1 MRFRVMGL
9 TTGWKP
15 GARTA
20 LQRMRTIGATAAAAA
35 AALLAARAEHARA
48 QSATSQIQQV
58 LESNPGGYAMATLL
72 LSAIVML
79 WAFIAVRRLNAARGR
94 DSARIASLEGELNEA
109 DAVINSEPSLLFIWR
124 GDGIRPDK
132 IAGDLRGT
140 VRLGVDR
147 EQVSDFAA
155 WLDEES
161 LAAIIEAL
169 NILRHSGTAFN
180 IALKTRGGE
189 LVEADGR
196 AAGGVATMRIRPLAG
211 DRRDT
216 KELMFDARRLGKQ
229 VERLTAVLD
238 QAPFP
243 IFLRDEEGRLVWV
256 NQSYLLAVE
265 NSDIDEVIERNIPL
279 IGQDAFKQVGD
290 AEEDGQRILKGAAVV
305 GGMKRMLELH
315 EVPFGK
321 NIACFAL
328 DMTRLEDTRKELE
341 RQIKSHASTLNKI
354 TGAIATYGSDQK
366 LTFYNAAFA
375 QLWGLD
381 TKWLDGKPSHGEILD
396 RLREERKLPEQANYR
411 TWKKE
416 QLASYERL
424 DTPEELWHLPDGR
437 SLRVVSE
444 QPRSGE
450 VSVLYEDVS
459 EKIQLESRYNEL
471 IGVQRETIDN
481 LHEGLALFGTDGC
494 LKLFNPAFSRF
505 WQLDETFLDTRP
517 HVVEVFQHCATLM
530 PDTQM
535 WSEVKLAVTSL
546 SDSRRHLQD
555 RLTRPD
561 GMVLDY
567 NVVPLPD
574 GNTLITYVDVT
585 ASAGIERALRERND
599 ALEAADRLKT
609 GFMSNVSY
617 ELRTPLNSILG
628 FASMLS
634 AGIAGELA
642 PKQAEYVN
650 DIQASSNDLLTVIDA
665 ILDLTTI
672 DAGAME
678 LRLEDIRVETLLSEV
693 AEDFAKRIDDRDL
706 TLNIEITEDA
716 GALRADRRRLHQ
728 TLSHLLSNAIGFSPK
743 GSTIRMGG
751 RRDGEDVLLWVA
763 DNGRGMDPE
772 FQKRAFER
780 FNSRPVAGGHRG
792 PGLGLA
798 LVKSFVE
805 LHGGSVRL
813 MSRLSEGTTVICRLP
828 SAGPREAVPPPAQV
842 QPAAAGDANRQAA
855 AGS

>member
-1 MRFRVMGL
+1 MA
-9 TTGWKP
+9 P
-15 GARTA
+15 
-20 LQRMRTIGATAAAAA
+20 
-35 AALLAARAEHARA
+35 LLPCASVPAYA
-48 QSATSQIQQV
+48 QSASQDLQR
-58 LESNPGGYAMATLL
+58 LMSENGGGYAMATLL
-72 LSAIVML
+72 LSAIIMV
-79 WAFIAVRRLNAARGR
+79 WAFIAVRRLNHLRTR
-94 DSARIASLEGELNEA
+94 DSARIAMLEGELNEA
-109 DAVINSEPSLLFIWR
+109 EAIINAEPSLLFIWR
-124 GDGIRPDK
+124 GDSDAPDR

-140 VRLGVDR
+140 VRLGVGADR
-147 EQVSDFAA
+147 HADLGA
-155 WLDEES
+155 WLDDES
-161 LAAIIEAL
+161 AMAVGEAL
-169 NILRHSGTAFN
+169 AGLRKSGSAFN
-180 IALKTRGGE
+180 IALKTHGGE

-196 AAGGVATMRIRPLAG
+196 AAGGIATMRIRPLSG
-211 DRRDT
+211 ERRDT
-216 KELMFDARRLGKQ
+216 KELMFDARRLSKQ
-229 VERLTAVLD
+229 VEQLSAVLD

-243 IFLRDEEGRLVWV
+243 IFLRDADGKLIWV
-256 NQSYLLAVE
+256 NQNYLAAVE
-265 NSDIDEVIERNIPL
+265 HADIDEVVERNIPL
-279 IGQDAFKQVGD
+279 IGQDAFKPVGEP
-290 AEEDGQRILKGAAVV
+290 AEDGRRVMRGGAVVRGSKRILEVY
-305 GGMKRMLELH
+305 

-321 NIACFAL
+321 NTACFAL
-328 DMTRLEDTRKELE
+328 DMTRLEDTRKELD
-341 RQIKSHASTLNKI
+341 RQTRSHASTLNKI
-354 TGAIATYGSDQK
+354 TSGIATYGADQK
-366 LTFYNAAFA
+366 LAFYNSAFV
-375 QLWGLD
+375 QLWGLEP
-381 TKWLDGKPSHGEILD
+381 KWLDTRPTHGEILD

-416 QLASYERL
+416 QLASYERIE
-424 DTPEELWHLPDGR
+424 TAEELWHLPDGR

-505 WQLDETFLDTRP
+505 WQLDEAFLDNRP
-517 HVVEVFQHCATLM
+517 HVVEVFQHCAILM
-530 PDTQM
+530 PDPQM

-555 RLTRPD
+555 RLVRPD

-628 FASMLS
+628 FAEMLS
-634 AGIAGELA
+634 AGMAGELA
-642 PKQAEYVN
+642 PKQAEYLR
-650 DIQASSNDLLTVIDA
+650 DIQSSSNDLLTVIDA
-665 ILDLTTI
+665 ILDLTSI

-678 LRLEDIRVETLLSEV
+678 LRVEPIMVDELLAGV
-693 AEDFAKRIDDRDL
+693 ANEFAGRIDERDL
-706 TLNIEITEDA
+706 TLNVEITEDA
-716 GALRADRRRLHQ
+716 GTLRADRRRLTQ
-728 TLSHLLSNAIGFSPK
+728 TLSHLLSNAIGFSPR
-743 GSTIRMGG
+743 GATIRMGG
-751 RRDGEDVLLWVA
+751 RRDGDDVLLWVA

-772 FQKRAFER
+772 FQKKAFER
-780 FNSRPVAGGHRG
+780 FNSRPAAGGHRG

-813 MSRLSEGTTVICRLP
+813 MSKLSEGTTVICRLP
-828 SAGPREAVPPPAQV
+828 AAGPREAGPPPQTENALQDAAPTV
-842 QPAAAGDANRQAA
+842 PAQAA
-855 AGS
+855 SGG